1 MEDPI
6 MMNRESAILMYG
18 ALSVREMSE
27 SNSQRLE
34 EIQSE
39 MRRIER
45 ELGLSPKEI
54 ITEASRLTTR

>member
-1 MEDPI
+1 MEDPT
-6 MMNRESAILMYG
+6 MMNRESMILMYG

-27 SNSQRLE
+27 SNPQGLE

>member
-1 MEDPI
+1 

>member
-1 MEDPI
+1 MEDPA

-18 ALSVREMSE
+18 ALSVQEMSE
-27 SNSQRLE
+27 SNPQKLE
-34 EIQSE
+34 EVRAE

-54 ITEASRLTTR
+54 ITEASRLTAR

>member
-6 MMNRESAILMYG
+6 MMNRESTILMY
-18 ALSVREMSE
+18 ASLSVREMTE
-27 SNSQRLE
+27 SDRQKLE
-34 EIQSE
+34 EISTE